1 MYQLQKWCRNV
12 SVVDAEMGGGGG
24 GYVLRK
30 CGVCISC

>member
-12 SVVDAEMGGGGG
+12 SVVDAEMGGG
-24 GYVLRK
+24 YVLWK

>member
-12 SVVDAEMGGGGG
+12 SVVDAEMGGD
-24 GYVLRK
+24 VLRK